1 MFSNIKKQI
10 KSLAKKAVLVAEE
23 KLGSGN
29 GQEKKKMAINYV
41 VSNLPIPGWLKN
53 IISILLSSF
62 IDDVIEIAVD
72 YMKAL
77 PQIKGE

>member
-10 KSLAKKAVLVAEE
+10 KILAKKAVLVAEE
-23 KLGSGN
+23 SLGSGR
-29 GQEKKKMAINYV
+29 GQEKKKMAIAYV
-41 VSNLPIPGWLKN
+41 VAHLPLPIWLKN

-72 YMKAL
+72 YMKSL
-77 PQIKGE
+77 PQSEGE